1 MVASHPKS
9 TETSPATA
17 AIDWG
22 DELRRHDGWLRAVV
36 AARVGEAQAV
46 DEVMQEVALAAVKQ
60 QAPLEDPGK
69 VAPWLYRL
77 AVRQA
82 LLYRRKMGRR
92 RKLSRRY
99 AEARPDRSDHHDD
112 TPLRWLLRRER
123 GRMVREALDRLPQRE
138 REILLLKYGQNW
150 KYQEIADHLGIS
162 FTAAQ
167 TRLHRARQ
175 HLRDALAYLEAM
187 GTGAS

>member
-9 TETSPATA
+9 TEKSPSTA

-22 DELRRHDGWLRAVV
+22 EELCQHESWLRAVV

-123 GRMVREALDRLPQRE
+123 GRIVREALDRLPQRE